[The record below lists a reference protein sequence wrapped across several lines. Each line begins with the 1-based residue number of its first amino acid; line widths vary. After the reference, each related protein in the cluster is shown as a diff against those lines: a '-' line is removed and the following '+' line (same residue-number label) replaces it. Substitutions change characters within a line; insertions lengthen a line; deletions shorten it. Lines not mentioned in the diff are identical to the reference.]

1 MIDPFAILVALAVPI
16 VVVRYFFRK
25 DEAPVPP
32 ARVTRTFALG
42 MTTVVPVFLV
52 GMPLLLLILTISNPV
67 VVGLGMAFLC
77 AAVPEECFKFLVVD
91 KYSFGRQQ
99 TPGATNGLVYG
110 LAASLGFAAV
120 ENVLYAFLG
129 GVPFILMR
137 SLTAIPMHAA
147 LGIIMGLQLGRA
159 EMFGAH
165 GPTPLS
171 RQARSRAI
179 AWPVILHGLYD
190 APLMIVMI
198 PILRSGG
205 VGGEIPDEKAIE
217 ISMMFL
223 LSMLVLGL
231 TLFVAARLNRYARLE
246 RQAFRQLQAKM
257 DAGDDGLTDEYYN
270 PYPR

>member
-1 MIDPFAILVALAVPI
+1 MIDPFAILVAIAVPF

-25 DEAPVPP
+25 DEPPVPRE
-32 ARVTRTFALG
+32 RVTRTFALG
-42 MTTVVPVFLV
+42 MTIVVPVFLV
-52 GMPLLLLILTISNPV
+52 GMPLLLLIINIPDPV

-91 KYSFGRQQ
+91 KYSFGRQE
-99 TPGATNGLVYG
+99 TPGVTNGLVYG

-120 ENVLYAFLG
+120 ENVLYAALG
-129 GVPFILMR
+129 GLSFIFMR

-159 EMFGAH
+159 EMFGAD
-165 GPTPLS
+165 GPTPLW

-205 VGGEIPDEKAIE
+205 LEGKIPDEKAMQ
-217 ISMMFL
+217 ISIMFL

-231 TLFVAARLNRYARLE
+231 TLLVAVKLNRYVRLE
-246 RQAFRQLQAKM
+246 RQAFRQLQAEM
-257 DAGDDGLTDEYYN
+257 DTGDDDLADEYYN
-270 PYPR
+270 H

>member
-52 GMPLLLLILTISNPV
+52 GMPLLLLILTIPDPV

-91 KYSFGRQQ
+91 RYAFGRQQ
-99 TPGATNGLVYG
+99 TSGATNGLVYG

-120 ENVLYAFLG
+120 ENVLYAALG
-129 GVPFILMR
+129 GLPFIFMR

-159 EMFGAH
+159 EMFGAD
-165 GPTPLS
+165 GPTPLW

-205 VGGEIPDEKAIE
+205 VGGEIPDEKAFE

-246 RQAFRQLQAKM
+246 RQAFRQLQAEM